1 MSLNPAVFK
10 KKKPETKA
18 VQIDK
23 YMDKQAL
30 EEMQPKEKLETS
42 EEKETYASKEE
53 EGMGKMKHGG
63 VENNIEI
70 ELMLQAAKKKKK

>member
-18 VQIDK
+18 VQFDK
-23 YMDKQAL
+23 YMDKEAI
-30 EEMQPKEKLETS
+30 EEMKPKEKMETS
-42 EEKETYASKEE
+42 EKKETYASKE

-63 VENNIEI
+63 IENNIEI

>member
-10 KKKPETKA
+10 KKKPVTKT
-18 VQIDK
+18 VQFDK
-23 YMDKQAL
+23 YMDKEAL
-30 EEMQPKEKLETS
+30 EEMKPKEKMETS
-42 EEKETYASKEE
+42 EKKETYAANE